1 VWSCTCSMVMAPLWV
16 CRVNDGVVDPVLWDV
31 SRSRVDAAI
40 GLIQDEGPFVA
51 AASSVLVVTRAN

>member
-1 VWSCTCSMVMAPLWV
+1 MVMAPLWV

-51 AASSVLVVTRAN
+51 AASSVLVVTRAS